1 MNEKS
6 ENTSV
11 LFVWKRMK
19 AGDEQSLSWLFAFFY
34 SDLYHYGIKIQNSPD
49 LVQDSIQDIFSRI
62 WEKRETLGDIQNP
75 KAYLIASLRRR
86 LLRNIHSLKSIPVS
100 ELSNETPESEFS
112 LDSSDFIEKKE
123 LSVQLRNALVNA
135 ITNLPPRHRE
145 LIYLRFYHRLRYA
158 QIAEIMNVNEQ
169 TVRNLM
175 QRTLS
180 RLRSQIDQN
189 LMEGLDYLDGLVIAL
204 LQIFRTKS

>member
-1 MNEKS
+1 
-6 ENTSV
+6 
-11 LFVWKRMK
+11 MK

-34 SDLYHYGIKIQNSPD
+34 SDLYYYGIKIQNNAD
-49 LVQDSIQDIFSRI
+49 LIKDAIQDIFSRI

-86 LLRNIHSLKSIPVS
+86 LLQNIHSAKSIPMS
-100 ELSNETPESEFS
+100 ELSAETPESEFA
-112 LDSSDFIEKKE
+112 LDSGDFLEKKE
-123 LSVQLRNALVNA
+123 LSIQLRNALVNA

-158 QIAEIMNVNEQ
+158 QIADIMNVNEQ

-180 RLRSQIDQN
+180 RLRSQIDKN
-189 LMEGLDYLDGLVIAL
+189 LMEGLDYIDGLVIAL
-204 LQIFRTKS
+204 FQIFKIKP